1 MTASAVY
8 FEECQWEE
16 EGEEWGQSS
25 WATFRDYWEVC
36 KDMPDHDQII
46 SMTILMKHVAAVA
59 AKSLQGRIW
68 KKKNQIAYIDLH
80 WAPFLAPDIS
90 VQTIFCF

>member
-1 MTASAVY
+1 MGTKFMSHFQRLLRSMT
-8 FEECQWEE
+8 
-16 EGEEWGQSS
+16 
-25 WATFRDYWEVC
+25 C

-68 KKKNQIAYIDLH
+68 KKKKNQIAYIDLH
-80 WAPFLAPDIS
+80 
-90 VQTIFCF
+90 